1 MTLFLLLYAC
11 LLPPPTALKNAVSV
25 GSSALK
31 HLTYH
36 GTQERL
42 DVEFRDGSIYQY
54 SAVPLRVYHD
64 LMGAESKGAFFN
76 RHIRTRFAEQ
86 MVRSRLG

>member
-1 MTLFLLLYAC
+1 MPVTCF
-11 LLPPPTALKNAVSV
+11 PPPSALKNDVGV
-25 GSSALK
+25 GSSALR

-36 GTQERL
+36 RTHERL

-54 SAVPLRVYHD
+54 SAVPLRIYHD

-76 RHIRTRFAEQ
+76 RHIRTRFAEK
-86 MVRSRLG
+86 MVRSRLD